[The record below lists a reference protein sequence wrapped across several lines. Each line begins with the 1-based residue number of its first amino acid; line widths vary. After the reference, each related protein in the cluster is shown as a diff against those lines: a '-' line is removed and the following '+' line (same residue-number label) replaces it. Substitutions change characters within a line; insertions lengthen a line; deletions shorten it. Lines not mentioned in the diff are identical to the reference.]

1 MQQTT
6 TKANDDNDTS
16 KQSELILAKAKC
28 KHIGDPAFA
37 IVTTGSLNNNAFFL
51 AFNHEIRQYYTA
63 WNI

>member
-1 MQQTT
+1 MFAFVERTSNILTKKTNKVIQMQQTT

-37 IVTTGSLNNNAFFL
+37 IVTT
-51 AFNHEIRQYYTA
+51 R
-63 WNI
+63 